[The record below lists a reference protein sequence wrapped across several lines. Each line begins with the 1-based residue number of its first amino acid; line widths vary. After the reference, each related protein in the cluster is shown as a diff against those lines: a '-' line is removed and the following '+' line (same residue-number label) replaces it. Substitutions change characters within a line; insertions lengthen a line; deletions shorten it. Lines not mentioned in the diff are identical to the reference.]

1 MKKVVFY
8 TFLLVLLLS
17 CGGVKKVPFDK
28 MPTWLKER
36 PSSEDYFIGIGSAK
50 KLGTPDS
57 YMKLARES
65 ALSDMSQSI
74 SVKIS
79 SISTSNILEGKNE
92 LYETFQQNIKSKTSE
107 IFEGVELVDQFDDG
121 ENYNTFYKINK
132 KEFFKRKSE
141 RKTKALS
148 LGLSYYMQAKEQ
160 EREVHISS
168 ALSLYVKVLNAIVFY
183 LGEDTKIN
191 SEGRDIELAYEARNS
206 FDRLAMSLSI
216 SAINNSLEYN
226 RGESVKNSELTFIVE
241 YDSEAVMDI
250 PVTFKYSG
258 GYLNNI
264 HDISDN
270 NGEVSTSINKITSR
284 KSLERV
290 NAELDFQDLVRK
302 ASDNLFIRKLFAS
315 NTRKLES
322 ISLNIISPSI
332 FLDSDK
338 EDKRYLDRLSKA
350 LENNGLNVNR
360 DGDYALHLSLDK
372 IVKKDDYSFNIT
384 YKVNISVKSTEMSL
398 RKRVFVYNFSAES
411 RNKNT
416 AETKALKKLNR
427 AIDRL
432 ISSEISRFVLK

>member
-28 MPTWLKER
+28 MPTWLRER

-50 KLGTPDS
+50 KMGTPDS

-79 SISTSNILEGKNE
+79 SVSTSNILEGKNE

-121 ENYNTFYKINK
+121 ENYNTFYRINK
-132 KEFFKRKSE
+132 SEFFKRKSE

-160 EREVHISS
+160 EREGHISS

-183 LGEDTKIN
+183 LGEDTKIS

-216 SAINNSLEYN
+216 SAINKSLEYN

-250 PVTFKYSG
+250 PVIFKYTG
-258 GYLNNI
+258 GYLNNM

-290 NAELDFQDLVRK
+290 NAELDFKDLVRK

-322 ISLNIISPSI
+322 ISLNIIAPSI
-332 FLDSDK
+332 FLYSNK
-338 EDKRYLDRLSKA
+338 KDKRYLDRLSTA
-350 LENNGLNVNR
+350 LENKGLNVYK
-360 DGDYALHLSLDK
+360 DSDYALHLSVDK
-372 IVKKDDYSFNIT
+372 AVKKDDYSFKIT
-384 YKVNISVKSTEMSL
+384 YKVNIRVKSTEMSI
-398 RKRVFVYNFSAES
+398 RNRVFVYNFSDES
-411 RNKNT
+411 INKNT

-432 ISSEISRFVLK
+432 ISSEIFRFVLK